1 MMQFLTL
8 GLALM
13 PLFQNVASRQFV
25 IPEVSKV
32 VSAMVETFGNETV
45 FHGPKP
51 AAPNVAPKPQADPP
65 YWLAQIQHQG
75 ISAFGPGGYQ
85 VFRNVMDF
93 GAKGKLVPVEL
104 EETANEEACLFGF
117 R

>member
-1 MMQFLTL
+1 MLPFLTL

-13 PLFQNVASRQFV
+13 PLLQNVASRQFV
-25 IPEVSKV
+25 IPEVAAAE
-32 VSAMVETFGNETV
+32 SAMRELFGNQTV
-45 FHGPKP
+45 YHGPKP
-51 AAPNVAPKPQADPP
+51 FPAPNAAPKPQADAP

-93 GAKGKLVPVEL
+93 GAKGKQILVES
-104 EETANEEACLFGF
+104 E
-117 R
+117 